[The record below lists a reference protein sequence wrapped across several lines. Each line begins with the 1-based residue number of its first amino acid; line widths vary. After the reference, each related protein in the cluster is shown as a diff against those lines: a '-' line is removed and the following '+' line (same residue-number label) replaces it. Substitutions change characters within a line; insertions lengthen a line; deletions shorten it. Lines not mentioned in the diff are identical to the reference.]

1 MHVARLQTITD
12 YKGKSSCVVPTDA
25 YQPDELNILYALFEA
40 DNTEPSWRTL
50 AAPDDQVSLVS
61 SSECVLTSWRASSR
75 MFNLSLFQA
84 VVSTCFK
91 ETTIVPV
98 PKKNKVTC
106 PNDYRPFA
114 LIPPPWSS

>member
-40 DNTEPSWRTL
+40 DNTEPSWRTV

-84 VVSTCFK
+84 VASTCFK
-91 ETTIVPV
+91 ETTI
-98 PKKNKVTC
+98 
-106 PNDYRPFA
+106 RLGHHEA
-114 LIPPPWSS
+114 LLEVGTGPHQDQNASIT